1 MNLLS
6 IGGSDPS
13 GGAGIQSDIKTFNQ
27 LNVHGLT
34 VLTAITAQNTTR
46 FGHIQLATKK
56 MLEEQIKSI
65 LSDFRISGIKIS
77 MVYDSSTIESL
88 YKHLKGMEVPIV
100 VDPVIRSTT
109 GGVLLRKD
117 AVKNFK
123 KLLIPL
129 ATVITPNKFEAEYL
143 TGIKINSD
151 SDIHNAAKK
160 LQNLGAKNV
169 VITGIEKKNKMTDF
183 VYGENFNYTES
194 SKKLISINHGSGCN
208 YSSALICELSKKNT
222 LKQAIRFAKKYTH
235 SSIRQ
240 AKSIGKGIAITQNR
254 NQDELISELKQAITQ
269 FITIKNAYKVIPEC
283 QTNFV
288 YAKINPKSIR
298 DIAGVTGRIVKTK
311 KELEVAGDI
320 EYGGSKHVASALLS
334 VKKKFPSIRSA
345 MNLKYEIQTIDK
357 FKKNKLSILKY
368 DRTKE
373 PKIIKSKEGLSVK
386 WGMST
391 AIHKVNTIPDIIY
404 HEGDFGKEPMI
415 IIFGE
420 RPVDVLQKIKMVLR
434 RV

>member
-1 MNLLS
+1 
-6 IGGSDPS
+6 
-13 GGAGIQSDIKTFNQ
+13 
-27 LNVHGLT
+27 
-34 VLTAITAQNTTR
+34 
-46 FGHIQLATKK
+46 
-56 MLEEQIKSI
+56 
-65 LSDFRISGIKIS
+65 
-77 MVYDSSTIESL
+77 
-88 YKHLKGMEVPIV
+88 
-100 VDPVIRSTT
+100 
-109 GGVLLRKD
+109 
-117 AVKNFK
+117 
-123 KLLIPL
+123 
-129 ATVITPNKFEAEYL
+129 
-143 TGIKINSD
+143 
-151 SDIHNAAKK
+151 
-160 LQNLGAKNV
+160 
-169 VITGIEKKNKMTDF
+169 MTDF

-254 NQDELISELKQAITQ
+254 NQDELISELKQAIIQ
-269 FITIKNAYKVIPEC
+269 FTTIKNAYKVIPEC

-368 DRTKE
+368 DRAKE
-373 PKIIKSKEGLSVK
+373 PMIIKSKEGLSVK

>member
-13 GGAGIQSDIKTFNQ
+13 GGAGIQSDVKTFNE

-46 FGHIQLATKK
+46 FGRVQSVTKK

-77 MVYDSSTIESL
+77 MVYDSSTIKSL
-88 YKHLKGMEVPIV
+88 YKYLKGIEIPIV

-143 TGIKINSD
+143 TGIKIISD
-151 SDIHNAAKK
+151 LDIHNAAKK
-160 LQNLGAKNV
+160 IQKLGAKNV
-169 VITGIEKKNKMTDF
+169 VITGIERENKMMDF
-183 VYGENFNYTES
+183 VYGESFNYTES
-194 SKKLISINHGSGCN
+194 NKKLISINHGSGCN
-208 YSSALICELSKKNT
+208 YSSALIYQLSKKNT
-222 LKQAIRFAKKYTH
+222 LKQAIRFAKKYTYN
-235 SSIRQ
+235 SIKQ
-240 AKSIGKGIAITQNR
+240 AKNIGNGIATTQNKS
-254 NQDELISELKQAITQ
+254 QDELISELKQAIIQ
-269 FITIKNAYKVIPEC
+269 FTAIKNAYKIIPEC

-298 DIAGVTGRIVKTK
+298 DIAGVTGRIVRTK
-311 KELEVAGDI
+311 RELEIAGEI

-334 VKKKFPSIRSA
+334 VKKKFPTIRSA
-345 MNLKYEIQTIDK
+345 INLKYEVQTIEK
-357 FKKNKLSILKY
+357 FKKNNLSILRY

-373 PKIIKSKEGLSVK
+373 PMIIKSKEGLSVK
-386 WGMST
+386 WGVST
-391 AIHKVNTIPDIIY
+391 AIHKVNEIPDIIY

-415 IIFGE
+415 IVFGE
-420 RPVDVLQKIKMVLR
+420 RPMDVLQKIKMVLR
-434 RV
+434 RL

>member
-357 FKKNKLSILKY
+357 FKKNKLS
-368 DRTKE
+368 
-373 PKIIKSKEGLSVK
+373 
-386 WGMST
+386 
-391 AIHKVNTIPDIIY
+391 
-404 HEGDFGKEPMI
+404 
-415 IIFGE
+415 
-420 RPVDVLQKIKMVLR
+420 
-434 RV
+434 